1 MTDPD
6 PSPLELSVITGLSGG
21 GKSQAM
27 GAFEDAGWFCVDNLP
42 PQLLPS
48 LAELFSLPSSSV
60 EKVAVACDA
69 RGGTD
74 FGRLEE
80 ELDRFAAAPGI
91 ELSVLFLEADDD
103 TLLRRFSESRR
114 RHPMTADGRP
124 LRSAIE
130 LERTA
135 LAPLRTR
142 ADLVIDTSDQTI
154 WDLRETILNR
164 VIDSGSTARLQVTF
178 MSFGFKNGS
187 PREADLV
194 FDVRFLRNPHYD
206 PELRPRTG
214 LEREVADFIS
224 DDPEVATLKQKLADL
239 LTFLLPRYAAE
250 GKSHLTVAVGCTGGR
265 HRSVFMTQWLAA
277 HFADSEFTVAEV
289 HRDISRDGAAS

>member
-1 MTDPD
+1 MSERP
-6 PSPLELSVITGLSGG
+6 PLALSVITGLSGG

-48 LAELFSLPSSSV
+48 LAELFSLPSSAAD
-60 EKVAVACDA
+60 KVAVACDA

-74 FGRLEE
+74 FGLLEE
-80 ELDRFAAAPGI
+80 ELDRFAADPAI
-91 ELSVLFLEADDD
+91 DLSVLFLEAHDD

-114 RHPMTADGRP
+114 RHPMAGEGRS
-124 LRSAIE
+124 LRSAIDA
-130 LERTA
+130 ERSA
-135 LAPLRTR
+135 LDPLRAR

-154 WDLRETILNR
+154 WDLRDTILSR
-164 VIDSGSTARLQVTF
+164 LIDGGSPARLQVTF

-206 PELRPRTG
+206 PELRPHTG
-214 LEREVADFIS
+214 LDPQVADFIS
-224 DDPEVATLKQKLADL
+224 ADPDVGELKTRLADL
-239 LTFLLPRYAAE
+239 LRFLLPRYAGE
-250 GKSHLTVAVGCTGGR
+250 GKSHLTVAIGCTGGR
-265 HRSVFMTQWLAA
+265 HRSVFLTRWLADQ
-277 HFADSEFTVAEV
+277 FSDDGFEVSVV
-289 HRDISRDGAAS
+289 HRDISREGSS